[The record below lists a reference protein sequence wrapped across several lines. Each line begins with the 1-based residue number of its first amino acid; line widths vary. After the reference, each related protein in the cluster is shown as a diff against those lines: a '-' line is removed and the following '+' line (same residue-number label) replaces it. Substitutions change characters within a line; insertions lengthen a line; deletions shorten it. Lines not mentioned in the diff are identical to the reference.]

1 MSLTLEM
8 IPPAGAI
15 ASQPYQGNDTTTPSR
30 SLCGVATLATP
41 CSWPTEVTVR
51 FMPSGSRN
59 SVRTNSSQLRPV
71 AAGMIS
77 PAAMNMMF

>member
-1 MSLTLEM
+1 M
-8 IPPAGAI
+8 

-30 SLCGVATLATP
+30 SLCGVATFDTP
-41 CSWPTEVTVR
+41 SSWLTEVTVR
-51 FMPSGSRN
+51 LIPSGSRN